1 MISTQ
6 VGAHADL
13 VVATVAAPLPGLD
26 YHVHDALFLG
36 ESKIWAVLEAL
47 LDDFGA
53 APAFAALGVGNLR
66 ADLCGS
72 NLQPDFNVRVDAA
85 AGAVG
90 AVRRLFP
97 RLERYRAT
105 VAADAARDGFVET
118 LLGKR
123 RALPRI
129 TDADRK
135 KRSRAERQALSTA
148 VQGSAAD
155 LVKRAMAETVAA
167 FADRP
172 PATKPHLVIQLH
184 DELIFETPEAAAAS
198 NAALVA
204 TALEAGLDDVP
215 TRVKLKVGP
224 TWADLEDL

>member
-1 MISTQ
+1 MLYGQSTRS
-6 VGAHADL
+6 
-13 VVATVAAPLPGLD
+13 VAR
-26 YHVHDALFLG
+26 
-36 ESKIWAVLEAL
+36 
-47 LDDFGA
+47 
-53 APAFAALGVGNLR
+53 ALG
-66 ADLCGS
+66 ADM
-72 NLQPDFNVRVDAA
+72 DAA

-129 TDADRK
+129 RDADRK
-135 KRSRAERQALSTA
+135 RRSRAERQALSTA

>member
-1 MISTQ
+1 MPRRLSGD
-6 VGAHADL
+6 GALRRCFADDADDPF
-13 VVATVAAPLPGLD
+13 VDVAR
-26 YHVHDALFLG
+26 ALRA
-36 ESKIWAVLEAL
+36 S
-47 LDDFGA
+47 GA
-53 APAFAALGVGNLR
+53 AATSDRAAAKQVVYGVLYGQSTRSVARALG
-66 ADLCGS
+66 ADM
-72 NLQPDFNVRVDAA
+72 DAA

-129 TDADRK
+129 RDADRK

-167 FADRP
+167 FADKP

-198 NAALVA
+198 NAEIVA
-204 TALEAGLDDVP
+204 AALEAGLDDVP